1 MDISYL
7 LSGIYNDLQKCSV
20 AERIKACLYV
30 ARSDY
35 PIGTSII
42 AIIKLPQG
50 FLDEEAGGYCATC

>member
-1 MDISYL
+1 MDIPYL
-7 LSGIYNDLQKCSV
+7 LSGKYNRLQKCNI

-35 PIGTSII
+35 PIGTGII

-50 FLDEEAGGYCATC
+50 FLDEEAGCYCATC